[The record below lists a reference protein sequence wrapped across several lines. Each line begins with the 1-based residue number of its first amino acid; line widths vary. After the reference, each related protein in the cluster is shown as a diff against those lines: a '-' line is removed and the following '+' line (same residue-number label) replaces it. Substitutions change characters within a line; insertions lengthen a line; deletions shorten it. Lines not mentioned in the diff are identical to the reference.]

1 MIVDHLG
8 LVNLNLVTSK
18 RGLQAI
24 RVMDPAQLEIGDVIF
39 YDFEGD
45 GRIDL
50 SYCDKYAYWCALCA
64 CAYK

>member
-24 RVMDPAQLEIGDVIF
+24 RVMDPAHIEIGDVIF

-45 GRIDL
+45 GRIDF
-50 SYCDKYAYWCALCA
+50 STIVTRCVAVCGS
-64 CAYK
+64 